1 MTLATS
7 IAISTSISSTLFSS
21 SSGSKIAKFAAVI
34 LLGCASTLAR
44 AQSAPTNE
52 GVQWDFPD
60 FTANQI
66 FPSSHN
72 MSMEVYRSGPNVR
85 MDRSAAWSTLYLN
98 STHKI
103 YNLTSYPD
111 GSHQCVVLRPDQ
123 VKMLPSPLELL
134 NGTKI
139 KRTPAGTEVAE
150 GHTCKIENVVVT
162 RVTGETIESKVWEAE
177 DLKGIP
183 VKIESQL
190 PGSKLTAL
198 YHDIV
203 VGAPDKALFIPPDK
217 CTPFEKMGQVVE
229 QVNVK

>member
-1 MTLATS
+1 MRLDVKSKVGKAVAT
-7 IAISTSISSTLFSS
+7 
-21 SSGSKIAKFAAVI
+21 I
-34 LLGCASTLAR
+34 LLACASTLAS
-44 AQSAPTNE
+44 AQTAPGKGE
-52 GVQWDFPD
+52 AQWDFPD

-66 FPSSHN
+66 FPSNYN
-72 MSMEVYRSGPNVR
+72 MSMKVYRSGPNVR

-98 STHKI
+98 SSHKI

-134 NGTKI
+134 NGIKV
-139 KRTPAGTEVAE
+139 KRTPAGTEVVE
-150 GHTCKIENVVVT
+150 GHTCKVETVVVA

-183 VKIESQL
+183 VKVESQL

-203 VGAPDKALFIPPDK
+203 IGSPDKALFVVPDK

>member
-1 MTLATS
+1 MRLLATS
-7 IAISTSISSTLFSS
+7 ISLSISI
-21 SSGSKIAKFAAVI
+21 SKIGKLAAIV
-34 LLGCASTLAR
+34 LLGVTSTFVN
-44 AQSAPTNE
+44 AQNE
-52 GVQWDFPD
+52 AKHDAAQWDFPD

-66 FPSSHN
+66 FPSN
-72 MSMEVYRSGPNVR
+72 YNLSMKVYRSGPNVR
-85 MDRSAAWSTLYLN
+85 MERSAAWSTLYLN
-98 STHKI
+98 STQKV

-134 NGTKI
+134 NGTKV
-139 KRTPAGTEVAE
+139 KRTPAGTEVVE
-150 GHTCKIENVVVT
+150 GHNCKVETVVVT

-190 PGSKLTAL
+190 PGSKLTAV

-203 VGAPDKALFIPPDK
+203 VGPSDAALFTAPEK

-229 QVNVK
+229 QVNGK